1 MKTEMVP
8 LHNINLFW
16 PNAPFLYPMKMPENL
31 WFSDVFK
38 GIKRKH
44 WAKTGWKRIFKTL
57 RPNFRPSTATQIMPC
72 PIELE
77 CKMLVLSYIAL
88 GLVLETQ
95 QQCPTITLSCFPRG
109 AASTPAII

>member
-16 PNAPFLYPMKMPENL
+16 PNAPFLYPMKMSENLWFADENL

-44 WAKTGWKRIFKTL
+44 WAKTG
-57 RPNFRPSTATQIMPC
+57 
-72 PIELE
+72 
-77 CKMLVLSYIAL
+77 
-88 GLVLETQ
+88 
-95 QQCPTITLSCFPRG
+95 
-109 AASTPAII
+109 